1 MKKTSAILLGMPLV
15 IAAAA
20 EGGKWPRNV
29 KGAK

>member
-15 IAAAA
+15 AAAA